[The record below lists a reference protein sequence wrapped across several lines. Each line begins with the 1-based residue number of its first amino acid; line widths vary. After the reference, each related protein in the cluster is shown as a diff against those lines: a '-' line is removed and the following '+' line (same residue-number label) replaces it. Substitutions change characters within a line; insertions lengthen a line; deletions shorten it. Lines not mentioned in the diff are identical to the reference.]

1 MPSLQQ
7 KINSL
12 AITPVP
18 NLLAGLVMALVLI
31 PEAIGFAGVAG
42 FPPEI
47 GLYGAIFLTI
57 TIAFTGS
64 RVAMITSASGSTA
77 VLMTGLAAQGS
88 SFSDNKGII
97 LLLTASMLAG
107 LFQIIW
113 SLLNISALM
122 KYIPKAVVSGFV
134 NALALLILQAEL
146 PQLGF
151 EQLLGLEKHQ
161 ETFLPTA
168 NELPTVWVLTT
179 IGLLIIY
186 SFPYITKKIP
196 SQLIS
201 IAAVTVLAW
210 TMKLDVPRVS
220 DLGTLPQGIH
230 LPAIP
235 FLINGS
241 NNIAGLDLLWTTVPI
256 AIAISLVG
264 LLETFLTVDYIDTLT
279 ETTADKKSE
288 GIGQGI
294 ANIITSLFGGMAGC
308 ALVGES
314 VMNVKNGA
322 KSRLSTLSTGLFI
335 LAILIFARSILGII
349 PLAAVAAVMIS
360 IAVATADSDS
370 LRMIGRLPKI
380 DTLLMIAT
388 FLATML
394 THPHNLAVGVIVGVS
409 TSQFYGYIRRKANH
423 RSDQSD

>member
-77 VLMTGLAAQGS
+77 VLMTGLAAQGN

-113 SLLNISALM
+113 SLFNISALM

-179 IGLLIIY
+179 IGLIIIY
-186 SFPYITKKIP
+186 SFPYITKKYP
-196 SQLIS
+196 LSS
-201 IAAVTVLAW
+201 
-210 TMKLDVPRVS
+210 
-220 DLGTLPQGIH
+220 
-230 LPAIP
+230 
-235 FLINGS
+235 
-241 NNIAGLDLLWTTVPI
+241 
-256 AIAISLVG
+256 
-264 LLETFLTVDYIDTLT
+264 
-279 ETTADKKSE
+279 
-288 GIGQGI
+288 
-294 ANIITSLFGGMAGC
+294 SLFQ
-308 ALVGES
+308 
-314 VMNVKNGA
+314 
-322 KSRLSTLSTGLFI
+322 
-335 LAILIFARSILGII
+335 
-349 PLAAVAAVMIS
+349 P
-360 IAVATADSDS
+360 
-370 LRMIGRLPKI
+370 
-380 DTLLMIAT
+380 
-388 FLATML
+388 
-394 THPHNLAVGVIVGVS
+394 
-409 TSQFYGYIRRKANH
+409 
-423 RSDQSD
+423 